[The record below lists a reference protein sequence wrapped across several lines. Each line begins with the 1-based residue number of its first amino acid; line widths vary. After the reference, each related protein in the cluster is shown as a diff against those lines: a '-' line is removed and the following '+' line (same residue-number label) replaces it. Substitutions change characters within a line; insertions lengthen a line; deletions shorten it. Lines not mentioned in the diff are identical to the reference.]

1 MFLLIR
7 TLWYKGGIEI
17 TIPPPPPPP
26 THPFAESCLEF
37 LIFFLLETETLFL
50 RNNGLID
57 KYMITLWIVQNQRNY
72 FPHMKFFIVLI
83 IENEQNK

>member
-17 TIPPPPPPP
+17 TITPPPPSSYAS
-26 THPFAESCLEF
+26 FCRKLLGISN
-37 LIFFLLETETLFL
+37 FFLLETETLFL